1 MFKVRLMYPRDFKF
15 YEGRL
20 QHFLY
25 PLQFD
30 IDFHIDEDITLKG
43 LSFVL
48 TFLPAF
54 NNANFTKNTGLKKMM
69 SVSLM

>member
-30 IDFHIDEDITLKG
+30 IDFDITLKG
-43 LSFVL
+43 LSLAL

-54 NNANFTKNTGLKKMM
+54 NNANFTKNTGMKK
-69 SVSLM
+69 